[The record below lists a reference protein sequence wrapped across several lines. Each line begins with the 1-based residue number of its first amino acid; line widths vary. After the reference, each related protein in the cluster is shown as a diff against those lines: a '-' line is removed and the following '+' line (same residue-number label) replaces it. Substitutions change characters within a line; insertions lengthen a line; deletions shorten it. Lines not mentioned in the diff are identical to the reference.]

1 MQLSLRD
8 PHSYGDDLYQ
18 AFSSKVAHF
27 ICAMEIV
34 SIDVI
39 FHSVG
44 VNAMNIRQAIITFPA
59 NYIPDFA

>member
-1 MQLSLRD
+1 
-8 PHSYGDDLYQ
+8 
-18 AFSSKVAHF
+18 
-27 ICAMEIV
+27 MEIV